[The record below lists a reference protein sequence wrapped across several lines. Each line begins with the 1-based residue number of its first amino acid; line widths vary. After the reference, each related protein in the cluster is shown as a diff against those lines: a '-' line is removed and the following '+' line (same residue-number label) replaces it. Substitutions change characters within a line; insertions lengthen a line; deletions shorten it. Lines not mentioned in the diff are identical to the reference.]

1 MARHNSRIRFELE
14 VNQIRR
20 EMLQGRE
27 HLVAP
32 VIAIQEMVLP
42 NTNELLPAEEIELSV
57 LFWEGVAVA
66 IDHPMRN
73 GEFASANEKKALE
86 EQVVGRLFE
95 MFFHA
100 PSRQLR
106 GEMWIDLELADRVDR
121 GTEAVER
128 IEAAERTRD
137 IVEVS
142 TSYFAKVE
150 DKAGT
155 HEGQPFQG
163 IQREIR
169 PDHLA
174 ILLDMKGACSVSDG
188 CGAPRSQRAN
198 KIDEDYNVKAG
209 ARGKKIG
216 DDLVANPFPNEHAC
230 RVRPVGDFQAGSFR
244 RISRTADGKT
254 LDIIIGRPKGQT
266 TTAAQAF
273 RYPKDEWTVAQARA
287 HCRRNDGI
295 LFEPATGESNVKAN
309 VRSSARRP
317 TFRGTEETPWS
328 SPTIT
333 QWIDGFVSVT
343 GGTRPDTNRVA
354 DLPSA
359 VRTWIANRTLLGE
372 ASADN
377 ERDLTFFP
385 VVRPSTNKL
394 NAGALRAVLGGRGAQ
409 ARIPEAAKTSAQNMA
424 RRLLEANFGDRSQTG
439 GSTVNKGLLH
449 KALEM
454 LGRAIGGGETM
465 DRKKTV
471 EALAANKACPFDCE
485 RLEEFSDEELTG
497 LAATYAENAD
507 GEGSGDG
514 DGGKGDGDQAGKGN
528 AEGKSSAHRG
538 GEAEGEGKGTSEAEK
553 ITALTDE
560 DRSGLS
566 ILREIGV
573 DRLKELAA
581 SETDRRK
588 VLVDKLEAN
597 ERCAIEKKDL
607 EKMPLTALEKLDR
620 MLVPADYSGAGGPF
634 RAASSNADDAIPK
647 APAVI
652 LAEPVKE
659 DAGNK

>member
-20 EMLQGRE
+20 EMLQGRD

-42 NTNELLPAEEIELSV
+42 NTNELLPAEEIESSV

-150 DKAGT
+150 DKSGT

-174 ILLDMKGACSVSDG
+174 ILLDMQGACSVSDG

-198 KIDEDYNVKAG
+198 KIDEELDVRAG
-209 ARGKKIG
+209 DRGKKID

-230 RVRPVGDFQAGSFR
+230 RVRPVSDFQAGSFR
-244 RISRTADGKT
+244 RISRMADGKT

-295 LFEPATGESNVKAN
+295 LFEPATGKSNVKAN

-317 TFRGTEETPWS
+317 TVRGTEETPWS

-385 VVRPSTNKL
+385 VVRPGTNKL

-497 LAATYAENAD
+497 LAATYAENTD
-507 GEGSGDG
+507 GKGSGEDGGDG
-514 DGGKGDGDQAGKGN
+514 DGDGDGKGKGKGD
-528 AEGKSSAHRG
+528 AEGKSSAHADG
-538 GEAEGEGKGTSEAEK
+538 KGKGEAAAD
-553 ITALTDE
+553 TALSEE
-560 DRSGLS
+560 DREGLKA
-566 ILREIGV
+566 LREIGPE
-573 DRLKELAA
+573 RLKELAA

-597 ERCAIEKKDL
+597 KACSIEKKDL
-607 EKMPLTALEKLDR
+607 EKMPLTALDKLDR

-634 RAASSNADDAIPK
+634 RTASSGADDAIPK

-652 LAEPVKE
+652 LATPVADK
-659 DAGNK
+659 DSGKK